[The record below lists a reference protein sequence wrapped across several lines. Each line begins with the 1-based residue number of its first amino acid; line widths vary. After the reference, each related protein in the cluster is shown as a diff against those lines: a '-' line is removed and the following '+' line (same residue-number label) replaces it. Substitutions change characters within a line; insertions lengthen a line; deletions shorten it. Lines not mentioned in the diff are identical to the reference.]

1 MDPAAPSFESNLLY
15 YWEVLRTRWLWIA
28 GVVFVAVLA
37 AFILSKTSPKYYVS
51 TAVVLPSVSETKGGG
66 AGFSLGDAEGGKG
79 REEGGGSTMNLGGL
93 LGGGGPNPADILKS
107 ILQSRRMAD
116 ALIEQLNLKEYY
128 GTGTIGQTRD
138 ALKSET
144 TVLVNREK
152 AFFIT
157 VESRDPQMAA
167 GVANAYADNLDRLN
181 RELNVSSVARNR
193 QFIERRLEEKK
204 QQLVRAEEARKQ
216 FQIKNRTLLVT
227 DKAQAAMRAAG
238 GIEESI
244 LELEIEL
251 AGLKEYATPSHPL
264 MNQLDAQIKALR
276 KQSQRLQQQQQDK
289 LGLAGLGT
297 DTKGFSTGFFPP
309 MPEMPGLA
317 LEYLRLTRE
326 VKIHEA
332 VVGMLTGQYEQAR
345 IAEVKD
351 TPTIQV
357 LDPAIPAEVK
367 SRPKTLQN
375 MQLAGLAALLLGII
389 GVMFHDYV
397 VRLKRHEEMRFAR
410 LNVDQPEHLL
420 PVVSPAARPVNDGNG
435 SGGNGSASPALHEA
449 PQETPERIGRG

>member
-15 YWEVLRTRWLWIA
+15 YWGVLRQRWLWIA
-28 GVVFVAVLA
+28 GFVFVAVLG
-37 AFILSKTSPKYYVS
+37 AFVQSRMSPKYYVS
-51 TAVVLPSVSETKGGG
+51 TAVVLPSVSEIKGGG
-66 AGFSLGDAEGGKG
+66 AGFSLGGEEGGKG
-79 REEGGGSTMNLGGL
+79 REEGGSAMNLGGL
-93 LGGGGPNPADILKS
+93 LGGGGGPNSVDILKA
-107 ILQSRRMAD
+107 ILQSRRMDD
-116 ALIEQLNLKEYY
+116 ALIEQLNLKAYY
-128 GTGTIGQTRD
+128 GTETMGQTRD
-138 ALKSET
+138 ALKGET

-157 VESRDPQMAA
+157 VESRDQQMAA
-167 GVANAYADNLDRLN
+167 DIANAYVDNLDRLN
-181 RELNVSSVARNR
+181 RELSVSSVTRNR
-193 QFIERRLEEKK
+193 RFIERRLEEKK
-204 QQLVRAEEARKQ
+204 QQLVRAEEARKE

-227 DKAQAAMRAAG
+227 DKAQASIRAAG

-289 LGLAGLGT
+289 LGLAGL
-297 DTKGFSTGFFPP
+297 DTKGLTTGFFSP
-309 MPEMPGLA
+309 MPQMPGLA
-317 LEYLRLTRE
+317 LEYIRLARA
-326 VKIHEA
+326 VKIHET
-332 VVGMLTGQYEQAR
+332 VLSMLTGQYEQAR
-345 IAEVKD
+345 IAEAKD

-357 LDPAIPAEVK
+357 LDPAIPAEGK

-397 VRLKRHEEMRFAR
+397 VRLKRHEELRLAR
-410 LNVDQPEHLL
+410 LNLARPESLI
-420 PVVSPAARPVNDGNG
+420 PVVAPTAVPVN
-435 SGGNGSASPALHEA
+435 GGNGNEAEVYPVSPKEVERLH
-449 PQETPERIGRG
+449 G